1 MPFLPAF
8 RQILGAS
15 GVCDHARY
23 TLFYELQ
30 TLHETC
36 MKKKSTID
44 VQGCKTGAGSNR
56 ELLEKRM
63 SVRTGCRGCG
73 AFAIVWHALDMME
86 CPCNYGLSKKRA
98 LLMWPRSGCCAA
110 LTRSARM
117 PAGTCAQPGSELGLG
132 RRGIQDGL
140 QLHGQPAARGGG
152 ARQGSARLA
161 AHPPTA
167 AAALRQRLVPRPLH
181 SQLPS
186 GPAPQ
191 PEARRSAAA
200 GMTRQLGVRVP
211 SPFAWRAP
219 VPSPPAR
226 PTPWSPGS

>member
-1 MPFLPAF
+1 MQRMWGIRYCVACARHDGVPVQLWALQKTCVAHVAAFWLLRGTDKVCPDASRDVCPA
-8 RQILGAS
+8 RLRAWPWAPRHPGWAAAS
-15 GVCDHARY
+15 
-23 TLFYELQ
+23 
-30 TLHETC
+30 
-36 MKKKSTID
+36 
-44 VQGCKTGAGSNR
+44 
-56 ELLEKRM
+56 
-63 SVRTGCRGCG
+63 
-73 AFAIVWHALDMME
+73 
-86 CPCNYGLSKKRA
+86 
-98 LLMWPRSGCCAA
+98 WPAC
-110 LTRSARM
+110 
-117 PAGTCAQPGSELGLG
+117 SE
-132 RRGIQDGL
+132 
-140 QLHGQPAARGGG
+140 GGG